1 MRLAEYGE
9 TNFLTTPDFVKC
21 RTVGMILFIK
31 MPFTRMCVFSRR
43 FCLKWQNRMKI
54 IFSFQIEPALE
65 LMIEAV

>member
-1 MRLAEYGE
+1 
-9 TNFLTTPDFVKC
+9 
-21 RTVGMILFIK
+21 